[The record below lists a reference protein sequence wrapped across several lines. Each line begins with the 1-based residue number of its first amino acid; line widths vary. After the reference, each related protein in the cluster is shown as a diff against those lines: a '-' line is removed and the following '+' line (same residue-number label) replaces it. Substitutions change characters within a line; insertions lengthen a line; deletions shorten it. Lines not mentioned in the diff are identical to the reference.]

1 MLFAA
6 ASVSYGDRAALGV
19 AGSAVA
25 KGLHLDAVTMGYVL
39 SASAISYV
47 LAQVPGGALLDR
59 FGSRWIYAGAIALFS
74 IFTMAQGAV
83 SFLTGAA
90 AAVTLLLLTSSGSAC
105 TLMRA

>member
-1 MLFAA
+1 MSERPTRVRCGVLAMLFAA

-47 LAQVPGGALLDR
+47 LAQVPGGVLLDK
-59 FGSRWIYAGAIALFS
+59 FGSRRIY
-74 IFTMAQGAV
+74 
-83 SFLTGAA
+83 TGAKA
-90 AAVTLLLLTSSGSAC
+90 N
-105 TLMRA
+105 